1 MRYLFFLFFLQVV
14 AASSSAQNVKPSGKG
29 KVSGTITDAATKQ
42 PVDYATIT
50 VYNQGNKTPING
62 TTSDPK
68 GSFVVNGLPDGDYQV
83 TVDFIGYQRF
93 TIDHL
98 IITSTKQSVQLSEI
112 KIKPS
117 QSQLQEVVV
126 TGQANRIENK
136 IDKLVYNAAN
146 DLTTQGGL
154 ATDVLKKVPMVTVD
168 IDGNVQL
175 QGNSN
180 VRFLINGK
188 PSSIFGASL
197 ADALQSIPASQ
208 IKSVEVITSPG
219 AKYDASG
226 TGGIINIIL
235 KDNKVEG
242 INGTVNASAG
252 TRLQNGSLNLNI
264 KRGNFGVSASF
275 SGNAQINSTTTSIL
289 DKESFNNSRSN
300 VSRLFQTGI
309 SDFKR
314 SGYQSGLNFNWSIN
328 KRNELSASLGFNH
341 FGNDNIGTTFVSQNQ
356 INAGKDPISFQSNRS
371 SENHFSARSTDYSIA
386 YKKTFLKEDE
396 EFSIVY
402 TSSSS
407 KNLSD
412 FAQDQIYVGS
422 AYQPSGLQSTNPGRN
437 SERNLSLDYSYPIN
451 KKTTLETG
459 LKAISEKLS
468 SSSLAD
474 TLINNGTYIP
484 SPNQSNSFNYSR
496 NIYAAYLSLSF
507 SALKGFI
514 TGKSGLRY
522 ERTNTTADFEGTHIP
537 GYNIF
542 APSFVLSHKINDS
555 QSIKASFTYR
565 VQRPDYGDLN
575 PFYNISDPHNINTGN
590 PNLKPELGHNYELGY
605 NKSFSKGANIY
616 IAGFYRY
623 NTEDIQSY
631 NTFYPL
637 LTINGIDYPNA
648 SLNQRYNV
656 GSEITTGASLFASVP
671 FTKKFNI
678 RSNIYFGDRINKN
691 PGNPTVSG
699 LAYRLNINGS
709 YSFGHDLAVEGF
721 VNYNSSQRT
730 IQGYRPSFAFYN
742 MALRKQFLNK
752 KLSLGLTAAN
762 PFNQY
767 VNQKFTTS
775 AVNFNQSN
783 IRQITSRSFGISV
796 SYKFGKLEFKKGEE
810 RDNNQGAPQPAE

>member
-1 MRYLFFLFFLQVV
+1 MKHLYLVFLIQLFAIF
-14 AASSSAQNVKPSGKG
+14 SIAQTNKISGKG
-29 KVSGTITDAATKQ
+29 RISGLITDASTKQ

-50 VYNQGNKTPING
+50 VYSQGNKSPVNG

-68 GSFVVNGLPDGDYQV
+68 GNFTIERLSEGDYQV

-93 TIDHL
+93 IIEHVL
-98 IITSTKQSVQLSEI
+98 INSTKQSVQLTEI

-117 QSQLQEVVV
+117 QNQLEVVTV
-126 TGQANRIENK
+126 TGQASRIENK

-154 ATDVLKKVPMVTVD
+154 AIDILKKVPMVTVD

-197 ADALQSIPASQ
+197 TDALQSIPASQ

-226 TGGIINIIL
+226 TGGIINILL

-242 INGTVNASAG
+242 INGSVNASAG

-264 KRGNFGVSASF
+264 KKGNFGVSASF
-275 SGNAQINSTTTSIL
+275 SGNAQLNSTSTNTL
-289 DKESFNNSRSN
+289 DKESFDNLKSN
-300 VSRLFQTGI
+300 VSHLFQTGI
-309 SDFKR
+309 NDFKR
-314 SGYQSGLNFNWSIN
+314 SGYQSGLNFNWSIS
-328 KRNELSASLGFNH
+328 KRDELSASLGFNH
-341 FGNDNIGTTFVSQNQ
+341 FGNNSTGTTLVLQNQ
-356 INAGKDPISFQSNRS
+356 IYSGRDPISNQSNRS
-371 SENHFSARSTDYSIA
+371 SDNHFSARSTDYNFS
-386 YKKTFLKEDE
+386 YKKNFLKEDE
-396 EFSIVY
+396 ELSIVY

-412 FAQDQIYVGS
+412 FSQEQVYLANAHQS
-422 AYQPSGLQSTNPGRN
+422 SGLQSTNPGQN
-437 SERNLSLDYSYPIN
+437 SEANLSLDYSYPIN

-468 SSSLAD
+468 SNTIAD
-474 TLINNGTYIP
+474 TLTASGTYIP
-484 SPNQSNSFNYSR
+484 NLNQSHSFNYSR
-496 NIYAAYLSLSF
+496 HIYAAYGSLSF
-507 SALKGFI
+507 SIFKNYF

-522 ERTNTTADFEGTHIP
+522 ERTNTTADFDGTHIP

-542 APSFVLSHKINDS
+542 APSFVLSHKIDDS

-565 VQRPDYGDLN
+565 LERPNYGDLN
-575 PFYNISDPHNINTGN
+575 PFFNISDPHNINTGN

-605 NKSFSKGANIY
+605 NKNFGKGANVFL
-616 IAGFYRY
+616 AGFYRY

-631 NTFYPL
+631 TTFYPL
-637 LTINGIDYPNA
+637 LTINGIDYPNV
-648 SLNQRYNV
+648 SLNQRYNL

-671 FTKKFNI
+671 FSKKLNV
-678 RSNIYFGDRINKN
+678 RSNVYFGERINKN
-691 PGNPTVSG
+691 PGNPTVG
-699 LAYRLNINGS
+699 GFAYRINFNSS
-709 YSFGHDLAVEGF
+709 YSFGHDLTAEGF

-730 IQGYRPSFAFYN
+730 IQGSRPAFSFYN
-742 MALRKQFLNK
+742 VAIRKQFLSK

-767 VNQKFTTS
+767 VTQKSTAS
-775 AVNFNQSN
+775 AINFNQFN
-783 IRQITSRSFGISV
+783 IRQTTSRSFGISA

-810 RDNNQGAPQPAE
+810 RDNQGTLQPAE